1 MALTAYLDQT
11 RRLLHDPGAQAYT
24 TADLTAYVN
33 IARRQCAIEGQC
45 VRLLLRGGTIT
56 GIAVT
61 SGGAGYTSVP
71 GITITGGGQ
80 QAFAT
85 AVVSGGSVASVTVDD
100 GGWGYLTVPTITFA
114 TDAGGTGAAATA
126 TVDNSVSTVA
136 TKEILR
142 FSTLNTLAT
151 LTPGVLQVL
160 GIMSIATLWGATRIV
175 LQPMVWTM
183 FQAYMRYW
191 STAPQNYPC
200 YWSQYQQG
208 VNGNIYLFP
217 VPSQQLSLDIDTY
230 CMPVDLVDDTTPE
243 AIPSPWTDA
252 IPYYAAY
259 LAYRN
264 SQRADSGDRM
274 FKEYKTFMA
283 RARAMSEPPFFPNIY
298 WDLD

>member
-11 RRLLHDPGAQAYT
+11 RRLLHDPSAQAYT
-24 TADLTAYVN
+24 TPDLTAFIN
-33 IARRQCAIEGQC
+33 IARRQTAIEGQC

-56 GIAVT
+56 SIAVT
-61 SGGAGYTSVP
+61 SGGAGWVTAPTV
-71 GITITGGGQ
+71 TITGDGQ

-85 AVVSGGSVASVTVDD
+85 AVVTGGAIFSVSVDD
-100 GGWGYLTVPTITFA
+100 GGWGYLTAPTITFS
-114 TDAGGTGAAATA
+114 GVGTGGAAAA
-126 TVDNSVSTVA
+126 SVDNSASTVA
-136 TKEILR
+136 TREILN
-142 FSTLNTLAT
+142 FSTLNTLAAQT
-151 LTPGVLQVL
+151 AGVLQVL
-160 GIMSIATLWGATRIV
+160 GVMSIATLWGATRIV

-230 CMPVDLVDDTTPE
+230 CMPVDLADDTTAE

-264 SQRADSGDRM
+264 SQRREDSDRM
-274 FKEYKTFMA
+274 FKEYTLFMK